1 MLFDKKVSLESSS
14 YRRRYLAR
22 MYDRL
27 NNVKTAY
34 NDYSIA
40 SSSYDPY
47 QLKQYAEE
55 VQYDPHQRRIKSI
68 KKVPAEKDQYP
79 PAKRLRSIAVSAV
92 ESISH
97 ALLYGAFA
105 AYKYVCAEKK
115 FICFEEPVSVCENRQ
130 HDIISQDDYI
140 MDFTPTTNQF
150 AAPSK
155 PQKKPNK
162 LCSCPIEHNYLVD
175 DEPNKKSTDPRFDPS
190 GQSMLNDSIY
200 EDSVRQSFAD
210 NQEVL
215 EDSIQASLSESIY
228 QSSVNQ
234 PQQSVYQYYQI
245 RRPNT
250 IIREANV
257 LHDIQALLEDKS
269 SKRSFDDIDTQDESW
284 EYIDKTS
291 LPPPK
296 PPRRMY
302 KRK

>member
-1 MLFDKKVSLESSS
+1 MLFDKKSSLESSS

-34 NDYSIA
+34 DDYSIA

-79 PAKRLRSIAVSAV
+79 PAKRLRSMAVSAV

-140 MDFTPTTNQF
+140 TDFTTNQH
-150 AAPSK
+150 APSK

-162 LCSCPIEHNYLVD
+162 LCSCPIEHNYLV
-175 DEPNKKSTDPRFDPS
+175 EPNKKSTDPRFDPS

-200 EDSVRQSFAD
+200 EDSVHQSSAD
-210 NQEVL
+210 NQEAL

-228 QSSVNQ
+228 HQSSANQ
-234 PQQSVYQYYQI
+234 PHQYI
-245 RRPNT
+245 TRRPNT
-250 IIREANV
+250 IIRETNV
-257 LHDIQALLEDKS
+257 LHHIQALLEDKS
-269 SKRSFDDIDTQDESW
+269 SKRCFDDIDTQDESW
-284 EYIDKTS
+284 EYIDKV
-291 LPPPK
+291 K
-296 PPRRMY
+296 
-302 KRK
+302 